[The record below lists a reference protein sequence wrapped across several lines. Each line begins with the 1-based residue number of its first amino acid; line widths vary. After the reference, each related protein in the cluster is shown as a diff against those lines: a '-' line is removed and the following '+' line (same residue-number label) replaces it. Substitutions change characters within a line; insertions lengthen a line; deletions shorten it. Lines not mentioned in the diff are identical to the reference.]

1 MKKRLLIIVIFITT
15 SFFGYSQDSIQISGQ
30 LLHNTKYAKVL
41 VKKFNVGS
49 FDIAAFPVN
58 NEKFSI
64 KAPIDIEPGVYRLQ
78 YSQVEPNAYIDIII
92 DGKEKTID
100 FTLDLNSKDALPEFS
115 SSKENKNWYTYQ
127 KESRAIKQKIQEI
140 KKFIYQYPNP
150 KDLIY
155 QQAITAYEKEKS
167 SFKTLEEQFIALNKN
182 TWAATMVSNSPT
194 IFTNPKDDVRL
205 QDFYKKENYWN
216 TITTT
221 NPALINTPLYT
232 EHILNYLQYYMNPE
246 MQFSEK
252 EQEEGFIKSV
262 DIIIQK
268 FSGNDDTKKFALQYL
283 QLGFKEIGNEK
294 VLQYIDQTYKET
306 LLQCQDETSK
316 SDFEERLKAYEKM
329 QPGTLAP
336 EIKLVDEKGA
346 IKTLL
351 DFKQKEIIV
360 VFWASWCPN
369 CMEEFPKLQDWAKN
383 HADTLVL
390 AVSLDT
396 DYAAYQESIKKFPN
410 FLHYCDLQKWDGE
423 IAKSYCIM
431 ATPTLFLL
439 DSDRKIV
446 NKYSNVE
453 ALISLSKNK

>member
-1 MKKRLLIIVIFITT
+1 MKKRLLIIVIFLTT
-15 SFFGYSQDSIQISGQ
+15 SFFGYSQDSININGQ

-41 VKKFNVGS
+41 VKKFNIGS
-49 FDIAAFPVN
+49 IDIAAFPIN

-78 YSQVEPNAYIDIII
+78 YSQVEPNAYVDIII

-100 FTLDLNSKDALPEFS
+100 FTLDLNSKDVVPEFS

-167 SFKTLEEQFIALNKN
+167 RFQNLEKQFLAFNKN

-252 EQEEGFIKSV
+252 EQEEGFKKSV
-262 DIIIQK
+262 DIIMQK
-268 FSGNDDTKKFALQYL
+268 FSGNNETKKFALQYL
-283 QLGFKEIGNEK
+283 QLGFKEIGNEN
-294 VLQYIDQTYKET
+294 VLQYIDEKYAANEQCTVSDIDLQKRLKSYET
-306 LLQCQDETSK
+306 LK
-316 SDFEERLKAYEKM
+316 I
-329 QPGTLAP
+329 GNIAP
-336 EIKLVDEKGA
+336 IIELTANDGG
-346 IKTLL
+346 IKTLS
-351 DFKQKEIIV
+351 DYKEEKVVV
-360 VFWASWCPN
+360 VFWASWCPH
-369 CMEEFPKLQDWAKN
+369 CIQEMPKLQEWAKN

-396 DYAAYQESIKKFPN
+396 DYAAYQETIKKFPN

-423 IAKSYCIM
+423 IAKSYHIM

-439 DSDRKIV
+439 DKERKIV
-446 NKYSNVE
+446 NKYSDVE
-453 ALISLSKNK
+453 ALISLSKNE